1 MGDFDDGYEFGG
13 LGVIDAGEPVEAVDL
28 DEALELLVGR
38 RDAAL
43 RAAGYGSGFSSVWEG

>member
-1 MGDFDDGYEFGG
+1 MADFDDGFEFGG
-13 LGVIDAGEPVEAVDL
+13 LGVIDAGEPVDVLDL

-43 RAAGYGSGFSSVWEG
+43 RAAGFSGLSSVWEG